1 VFESPGLPSYPP
13 RRDTWQFPPPPV
25 RTRWKWLAVLAG
37 LLGLVAAG
45 GLLTVAIVLGNDDLP
60 GVIDDPRLTDTVA
73 LQCGLM
79 VRTVESMPAD
89 GSPERRAAIIK
100 DQNRAVEQMVEAIR
114 EDRSDEIRD
123 DRPAEQWLR
132 DWTRLVDARSTYARQ
147 LLRDPNA
154 SLEVPVDEDGDEIV
168 ERMDDVWLG
177 SPACEVPDV
186 LAGSDSESRSAV

>member
-1 VFESPGLPSYPP
+1 VFESQGLPTYPP